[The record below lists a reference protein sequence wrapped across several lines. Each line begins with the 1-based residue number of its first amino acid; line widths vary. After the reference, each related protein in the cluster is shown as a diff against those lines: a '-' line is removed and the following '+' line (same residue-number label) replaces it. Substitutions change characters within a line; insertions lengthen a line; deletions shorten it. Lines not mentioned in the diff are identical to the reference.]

1 MKLEVH
7 LLTHDDEKMLEWA
20 LRYWTNFTR
29 YGAIVKIVIHDGGP
43 SGLSAILAEGKF
55 PWVECRRWD
64 TAGELND
71 ELARRLKNECWK
83 GTDADFVAVLDADE
97 LLHFPAGALDTLE
110 SYERTGAAVIRPSGF
125 EMFSDHW
132 EEPVRNPDWQITEL
146 VKDGSP
152 DDRWYGKPILFSPRR
167 VAQSGFGIGAHESD
181 PVLKDGRSFHVGPDW
196 PKANPPTYLLHF
208 KSIFG
213 GLDRIAAR
221 YDATRERLALVNVRN
236 GWGNFKPGKVHAQE
250 KRDLLLPGVRRVIA

>member
-7 LLTHDDEKMLEWA
+7 ILTHDDEQMLEWA
-20 LRYWTNFTR
+20 LRHWIKL
-29 YGAIVKIVIHDGGP
+29 GASVVVHDGGP
-43 SGLSAILAEGKF
+43 TGKSGLICCGFYPCIEAR
-55 PWVECRRWD
+55 PWD
-64 TAGELND
+64 TAAELND

-83 GTDADFVAVLDADE
+83 GTDVDFVAVVDADE
-97 LLHFPAGALDTLE
+97 LLHFPEGMEATLAR
-110 SYERTGAAVIRPSGF
+110 YERTGAAVIRPSGF
-125 EMFSDHW
+125 EMHAEFFPEAKELPAS
-132 EEPVRNPDWQITEL
+132 QITDL

-152 DDRWYGKPILFSPRR
+152 DDKWYAKPILFSPRR

-236 GWGNFKPGKVHAQE
+236 GWGNMKPGKVHAQE